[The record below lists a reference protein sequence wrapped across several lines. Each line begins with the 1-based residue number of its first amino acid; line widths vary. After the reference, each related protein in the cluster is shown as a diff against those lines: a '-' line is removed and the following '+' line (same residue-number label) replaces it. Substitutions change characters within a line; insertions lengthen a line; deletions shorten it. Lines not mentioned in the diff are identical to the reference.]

1 MKTLSMV
8 SAVVVGALALVPASL
23 AAGESKHSLPFT
35 RGIQIHHKLVSSELK
50 NELPFTRVLP

>member
-35 RGIQIHHKLVSSELK
+35 RGIQIHRRFGSGELK
-50 NELPFTRVLP
+50 NQLPYTRPLP